1 MTGAAPSS
9 TPMVSTPMV
18 KTKVFAG
25 LGDTALRQIL
35 GAARVRYFAPNKDVI
50 VSGGRPEHLF
60 LLQVG
65 RARSYI
71 LTKSGSEILLSWK
84 VPGDIVGLASLLPN
98 PPAYRASA
106 TTVSE
111 CKFLVWDHGTIRRFA
126 KVYPQLGEN
135 GFRLALHYLGKHIE
149 RHVNV
154 LTKSAETRLAEV
166 LHRLASE
173 AGTVQRSGVRID
185 ITNEHLSSLA
195 DISPF
200 TTSRLLSMWERDGTL
215 SKQRGRITLHVP
227 ESLMIT

>member
-1 MTGAAPSS
+1 MTGTASSS
-9 TPMVSTPMV
+9 TPIV
-18 KTKVFAG
+18 KTKVLAG
-25 LGDTALRQIL
+25 LDDTALRQIL
-35 GAARVRYFAPNKDVI
+35 GAATVRHVAPNKDVT

-65 RARSYI
+65 RARSYL
-71 LTKSGSEILLSWK
+71 LTRSGSEILLSWK

-98 PPAYRASA
+98 PPPYRASA

-111 CKFLVWDHGTIRRFA
+111 CKFLVWDHGTIRRLA
-126 KVYPQLGEN
+126 KVYPQLSEN

-154 LTKSAETRLAEV
+154 VTKSAETRLAEV
-166 LHRLASE
+166 LHRLASQV
-173 AGTVQRSGVRID
+173 GDVRPSGVGID
-185 ITNEHLSSLA
+185 ITNENLSSLA

-200 TTSRLLSMWERDGTL
+200 TASRLLSKWERDGTL

-227 ESLMIT
+227 ESLFQPVHFR

>member
-1 MTGAAPSS
+1 MPSS
-9 TPMVSTPMV
+9 TPMV
-18 KTKVFAG
+18 KAKVFAG
-25 LGDTALRQIL
+25 LDDTAIRQIL
-35 GAARVRYFAPNKDVI
+35 DAAKVRCIAPKKDVT

-65 RARSYI
+65 RARSYMP
-71 LTKSGSEILLSWK
+71 TASGSEVLLAWK

-98 PPAYRASA
+98 PPAYKLTA

-111 CKFLVWDHGTIRRFA
+111 CQFLVWDHATIRSLA
-126 KVYPQLGEN
+126 KVYPRLSEN
-135 GFRLALHYLGKHIE
+135 GFRLALHYLGTHID
-149 RHVNV
+149 RHVKV

-166 LHRLASE
+166 LHRLASK
-173 AGTVQRSGVRID
+173 AGDVQPSGLGID

-200 TTSRLLSMWERDGTL
+200 TASRLLSKWERDGTL

-227 ESLMIT
+227 ESLFQPVHCS